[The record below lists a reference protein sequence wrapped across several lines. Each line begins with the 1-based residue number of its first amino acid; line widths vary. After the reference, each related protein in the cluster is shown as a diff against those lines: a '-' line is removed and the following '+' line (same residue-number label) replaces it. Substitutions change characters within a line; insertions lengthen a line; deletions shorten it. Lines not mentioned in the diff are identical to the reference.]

1 MKTKHLEI
9 DQTDQQILIQLKQD
23 CRRSYRELA
32 AAIGMSPAAL
42 IERMKKLEIN
52 GVITDYS
59 ANFDYLKLGF
69 EFMAIVQI
77 NVSGDL
83 LEVQQKIS
91 KLKGIAAIYDVT
103 GQYDSVAVTMSKN
116 RNEFSALVKKIQ
128 TIPGVEKTN
137 SSVVLNIVKKLSEFK
152 EI

>member
-1 MKTKHLEI
+1 
-9 DQTDQQILIQLKQD
+9 
-23 CRRSYRELA
+23 
-32 AAIGMSPAAL
+32 
-42 IERMKKLEIN
+42 MKKLEIN